1 MRLTNHIIEP
11 FKKICILKIPKI
23 IDFIINFNMSK
34 TTPCIFQ
41 KGSFV
46 QNFKSSIQ
54 RILQILK

>member
-1 MRLTNHIIEP
+1 MNHFIENY
-11 FKKICILKIPKI
+11 ILKIPKI

-34 TTPCIFQ
+34 STPWIFQ

-46 QNFKSSIQ
+46 QNFKSPIQ